1 MSKMIEDLLSYVR
14 EEIPIITVN
23 KRLSRYISEQY
34 NNEMMA
40 KCSAWKTPV
49 ILHLFSWIEVL
60 WRESWPSEALL
71 SHSRSNCLWNKLVAN
86 DKLIADKSILMA
98 QGAANI
104 AFEAYSLMKEY
115 DLSFPKES
123 IYLTEEALALKSW
136 IKKYEKELK
145 KLGFVDNLS
154 LKDRVIKLIKDGKIS
169 LPEKIVL
176 AGFDEISPRSTSL
189 LKELESKGVNIVFWP
204 YKPIHEVSIDKLKA
218 NGSLNVRMYSDEVE
232 EVIQAARWVR
242 QTFQPGM
249 RIGIIVP
256 ELNRYRSMIKREFSA
271 ELDPESVLPGEND
284 TDVFNISLGK
294 PLYEEPVVKSAIDIL
309 SIDESKQEID
319 VISSILQSPFILL
332 ENEYFNLGKIDA
344 QLKSDN
350 VLAVSLSEV
359 RLKTKRIP
367 SLSDFNKRLDKWIN
381 FLKNEGSIKKLPS
394 QWAGAFS
401 SLLNTLNWPSRGFTL
416 KSSEYQAFES
426 LNSLLE
432 SFSNLDDILGNI
444 SRPEAVSHLHI
455 SANDT
460 IHQPETPE
468 CPIQIMGILE
478 ASGLEFDHVWIMGV
492 HEDAFPHQ
500 PSPNPF
506 VPLLPHERDKIPHF
520 TPERELSFAKIILK
534 RLLSSSSNI
543 EVSYPERVDEKE
555 KKISRLFKFLAQE
568 KENPLLT
575 SSARYKD
582 TIHSQFALED
592 LPLEKNIP
600 VTQSEMNTLKGGTT
614 ILASLSACPFKA
626 FAIHRLHASDIE
638 KPEPGFN
645 ALERGSIV
653 HHALKF
659 FWDSVKNSKKLN
671 ELERANKVN
680 IIIKK
685 SVEDAL
691 KEYYEVKSHPSKYIY
706 LESERVKMLL
716 RQWID
721 VELERGNFVVR
732 EREVKRKLTLEG
744 LPVRA
749 RIDRIDETDQG
760 EKILIDYKTGKCSK
774 NDWLTERPKDPQMLL
789 YNLAD
794 SFDAIAYASV
804 KFGEFRFIGTSED
817 ENVLPGIS
825 SFSNDR
831 WKDNMYGIND
841 LSELKDKWKKTLTG
855 LSKRFIKGEA
865 QVDPNKNWK
874 RNANPCTYCE
884 LTPLCR
890 IYEAD

>member
-401 SLLNTLNWPSRGFTL
+401 NFLNTLNWPSRGFTL

-426 LNSLLE
+426 WNSLLE
-432 SFSNLDDILGNI
+432 SFANLDDILGNL
-444 SRPEAVSHLHI
+444 SRAEAVSHLYI

-468 CPIQIMGILE
+468 CPIQIMGMLE

-492 HEDAFPHQ
+492 HEDAFPYQ

-520 TPERELSFAKIILK
+520 TPERELSFAKIILR

-543 EVSYPERVDEKE
+543 EVSYPARVDEKE
-555 KKISRLFKFLAQE
+555 NKLSRLFRFLAQE

-582 TIHSQFALED
+582 TIHSQFALEN

-600 VTQSEMNTLKGGTT
+600 VTQSEINTLKGGTT
-614 ILASLSACPFKA
+614 ILASQSACPFKA

-653 HHALKF
+653 HDALKF
-659 FWDSVKNSKKLN
+659 FWENVKDSKKLN
-671 ELERANKVN
+671 ELVKTNKVDM
-680 IIIKK
+680 IIKK
-685 SVEDAL
+685 SVEDTL
-691 KEYYEVKSHPSKYIY
+691 KKYYEVKYHSSKYID
-706 LESERVKMLL
+706 LESERLTMLL

-732 EREVKRKLTLEG
+732 EKEVKRKLILEG
-744 LPVRA
+744 LPVRT
-749 RIDRIDETDQG
+749 RIDRIDETGQG

-774 NDWLTERPKDPQMLL
+774 NDWLTERPKEPQMLL

-794 SFDAIAYASV
+794 NFDAIAYASV
-804 KFGEFRFIGTSED
+804 KFGEFRFVGTSED
-817 ENVLPGIS
+817 ENVLPKVK
-825 SFSNDR
+825 SFNNDK
-831 WKDNMYGIND
+831 WKDNMDGINN

-855 LSKRFIKGEA
+855 LSKGFIKGEA

-874 RNANPCTYCE
+874 GNMDPCTYCE

>member
-1 MSKMIEDLLSYVR
+1 MSTMIEDLLSYIR

-23 KRLSRYISEQY
+23 KRLSRYISQQY
-34 NNEMMA
+34 NEEMRA
-40 KCSAWKTPV
+40 KSSAWKTPV
-49 ILHLFSWIEVL
+49 ILPLFSWIEVL
-60 WRESWPSEALL
+60 WRESWPLEPLL
-71 SHSRSNCLWNKLVAN
+71 SHSRSNCLWNKLVSN
-86 DKLIADKSILMA
+86 DMLIKDKSILMA

-104 AFEAYSLMKEY
+104 AFEAYSLMKEH

-271 ELDPESVLPGEND
+271 ELDPESVLPGKND
-284 TDVFNISLGK
+284 SDVFNVSLGK

-350 VLAVSLSEV
+350 VLAVSLSDV
-359 RLKTKRIP
+359 SLKTKRIP
-367 SLSDFNKRLDKWIN
+367 SLGDFSKRLDKWIN

-394 QWAGAFS
+394 QWAYSFS
-401 SLLNTLNWPSRGFTL
+401 SLLKTLDWPSKGFTL

-426 LNSLLE
+426 WNSLLE
-432 SFSNLDDILGNI
+432 SFASLDDILGNI
-444 SRPEAVSHLHI
+444 NRAEAVSHLYI

-468 CPIQIMGILE
+468 CSIQIMGILE
-478 ASGLEFDHVWIMGV
+478 ASGLEFDHIWIMGV
-492 HEDAFPHQ
+492 HEDAFPGQ
-500 PSPNPF
+500 PSLNPF
-506 VPLLPHERDKIPHF
+506 VPLLPYEKDKIPHF
-520 TPERELSFAKIILK
+520 TPERELSFAKIVLK

-543 EVSYPERVDEKE
+543 EVSYPARVDEKE
-555 KKISRLFKFLAQE
+555 KKLSRLFRFLTQE
-568 KENPLLT
+568 KENPPLT
-575 SSARYKD
+575 NSARYKD
-582 TIHSQFALED
+582 TIHSQFALEN

-721 VELERGNFVVR
+721 VELERGNFVVS
-732 EREVKRKLTLEG
+732 EREVKRKLTVES
-744 LPVRA
+744 LPVRT
-749 RIDRIDETDQG
+749 RIDRIDETDTG
-760 EKILIDYKTGKCSK
+760 KKILIDYKTGKCNK
-774 NDWLTERPKDPQMLL
+774 DDWLTDRPKEPQMLL

-794 SFDAIAYASV
+794 NFDAIAYASV
-804 KFGEFRFIGTSED
+804 KFGEFRFVGTSED
-817 ENVLPGIS
+817 ENVLPKVK
-825 SFSNDR
+825 SFSNDK
-831 WKDNMYGIND
+831 WKDNMDGINS
-841 LSELKDKWKKTLTG
+841 LSELKDKWKKTLTN
-855 LSKRFIKGEA
+855 LSKGFMKGEA
-865 QVDPNKNWK
+865 QVDPNKNW
-874 RNANPCTYCE
+874 RGNTDPCTYCE
-884 LTPLCR
+884 LTSLCR

>member
-1 MSKMIEDLLSYVR
+1 MSKMIEDLLIYVR
-14 EEIPIITVN
+14 KKIPIITVN
-23 KRLSRYISEQY
+23 KRLSRYISKQY

-40 KCSAWKTPV
+40 KCSAWETPV
-49 ILHLFSWIEVL
+49 ILPLFSWIEVL
-60 WRESWPSEALL
+60 WRKSWPSEPLL

-86 DKLIADKSILMA
+86 DKFIADKSILMA

-104 AFEAYSLMKEY
+104 AFEAYSLMKEH

-154 LKDRVIKLIKDGKIS
+154 LKDRVVKLIKEGKIS

-176 AGFDEISPRSTSL
+176 AGFDEITPRTTSL

-204 YKPIHEVSIDKLKA
+204 YKPIHEISIDKLKA

-256 ELNRYRSMIKREFSA
+256 ELNRYRSIIKREFSA

-294 PLYEEPVVKSAIDIL
+294 PLYEEPLVKSAIDIL
-309 SIDESKQEID
+309 SIDESKQDID

-359 RLKTKRIP
+359 SLKTKRIP